1 MPPSDESVQNV
12 RTAVSTWNGA
22 KALPWRFRLK
32 ASVQPGLSDSI
43 IKCDIVG
50 SDSASE

>member
-32 ASVQPGLSDSI
+32 SVQPGLSDSI